1 LISLRARTVSRFS
14 FDPSPYAR
22 ELAAILAEIEAGE
35 TLDHALRRHPK
46 DGRGFFSK
54 SEIVAGARLLGREVP
69 LRAAPVRS
77 QSGIT
82 AVTVLTRPHPCPG
95 RCVFC
100 PNDVR
105 MPKSYLAD
113 EPGCQRATAHRFDPY
128 AQTQARLDALRR
140 MGHRV
145 DKVELIVLGGT
156 WSYYPEAYRVWF
168 VTRCLEALN
177 GVERSAQAEAEFE
190 GLRRQ
195 AGESYNRTVAQ
206 RLRGL
211 ESGFETA
218 PWEELE
224 AQQRRNEAAEVR
236 CVGLSLETR
245 PDEVTQEEVLRLRRL
260 GATKVQLGIQSLSDE
275 VLVANQR
282 GHDVA
287 TTRQAA
293 RLLREAGFKIHAHW
307 MANLL
312 GSTPERDVEDFGRL
326 FEDKD
331 FRPDELKIYP
341 CSLVASAELMQEY
354 RAGRWRPYGHE
365 ELLDV
370 VTACMQKTPRWCRLT
385 RVVRDIPSP
394 DIVVGNKKTNFR
406 EIAEAALERPLREI
420 RSREIRGQAVGELE
434 LKETEY
440 ETSVGR
446 ERFLEFVTAE
456 DRIVGFLRLSVPK
469 EASFV
474 RELGRASVVRE
485 LHVYGDVAG
494 LGLPGRSQHRGLGK
508 RLLEAAGPGLAVIAA
523 VGTRGYYRRLGFRDG
538 PLYQHLS

>member
-1 LISLRARTVSRFS
+1 
-14 FDPSPYAR
+14 
-22 ELAAILAEIEAGE
+22 
-35 TLDHALRRHPK
+35 
-46 DGRGFFSK
+46 
-54 SEIVAGARLLGREVP
+54 
-69 LRAAPVRS
+69 
-77 QSGIT
+77 
-82 AVTVLTRPHPCPG
+82 
-95 RCVFC
+95 
-100 PNDVR
+100 
-105 MPKSYLAD
+105 
-113 EPGCQRATAHRFDPY
+113 
-128 AQTQARLDALRR
+128 
-140 MGHRV
+140 
-145 DKVELIVLGGT
+145 
-156 WSYYPEAYRVWF
+156 
-168 VTRCLEALN
+168 
-177 GVERSAQAEAEFE
+177 
-190 GLRRQ
+190 
-195 AGESYNRTVAQ
+195 
-206 RLRGL
+206 
-211 ESGFETA
+211 
-218 PWEELE
+218 
-224 AQQRRNEAAEVR
+224 
-236 CVGLSLETR
+236 
-245 PDEVTQEEVLRLRRL
+245 
-260 GATKVQLGIQSLSDE
+260 
-275 VLVANQR
+275 
-282 GHDVA
+282 
-287 TTRQAA
+287 
-293 RLLREAGFKIHAHW
+293 

-341 CSLVASAELMQEY
+341 CSLVESAELMREY
-354 RAGRWRPYGHE
+354 RAGRWRPYEHE

-394 DIVVGNKKTNFR
+394 DIVVGNK
-406 EIAEAALERPLREI
+406 LREI